1 MLTNSGTDYEAIVW
15 PIALI
20 IFARCQD
27 SGDGIPEFE
36 HHAENDFQEPSDI
49 LCRLGLMSDRDG
61 RNHRHVFSKNWK
73 PRKPLDLTRHPGE
86 PTTFDLIL
94 ALCFLVDW
102 DSGHFGDVRKTK
114 NLDLNQLIENFVPGL
129 NVSRKTPEQR
139 KLQEYALFTGCSVLD
154 ELGLGS
160 WRDGAGFEVVSDLSE
175 TSDIRIMDI
184 YRQSRINIA
193 MKLGGV
199 DRLYPTKPE

>member
-1 MLTNSGTDYEAIVW
+1 M
-15 PIALI
+15 
-20 IFARCQD
+20 
-27 SGDGIPEFE
+27 
-36 HHAENDFQEPSDI
+36 
-49 LCRLGLMSDRDG
+49 LCRLGLMNDVDG
-61 RNHRHVFSKNWK
+61 TNHRHVFPKNWE
-73 PRKPLDLTRHPGE
+73 PRKPLGLTRHPGE

-102 DSGHFGDVRKTK
+102 DSRHYGDVRNTT
-114 NLDLNQLIENFVPGL
+114 NLDANQSIDKFDPRLDEWTKPSARYNFH
-129 NVSRKTPEQR
+129 EF
-139 KLQEYALFTGCSVLD
+139 ALFTGCSVLD

-160 WRDGAGFEVVSDLSE
+160 WRDGAGFEVVSELSE

-193 MKLGGV
+193 RKLGGV